1 MPYVV
6 WDVLIWTDNYSPS
19 PFKVSPL
26 MNGKNTGSERREGI
40 VAEVHPDEVVVRL
53 QQLSAC
59 SGCHAKDF
67 CTTADCK
74 DRLIRVQTH
83 GIHYEVGQAVII
95 EGKDSVGRWAILLAF
110 VLPLFLIPFMLGVGQ
125 EGLHWGEWASALLAL
140 VALVLYFLI
149 LFALTPILSRT
160 LALEVRPLN
169 PSDTY

>member
-1 MPYVV
+1 
-6 WDVLIWTDNYSPS
+6 
-19 PFKVSPL
+19 

-40 VAEVHPDEVVVRL
+40 VAEVHPDEIVVRI

-83 GIHYEVGQAVII
+83 GI
-95 EGKDSVGRWAILLAF
+95 
-110 VLPLFLIPFMLGVGQ
+110 PFMLGVGQ
-125 EGLHWGEWASALLAL
+125 EVLHWGEWASALLAL

>member
-1 MPYVV
+1 MVR
-6 WDVLIWTDNYSPS
+6 DVLIWTGNYSPS

-40 VAEVHPDEVVVRL
+40 VAEVHPDEVVVRI

-125 EGLHWGEWASALLAL
+125 E
-140 VALVLYFLI
+140 VLYW
-149 LFALTPILSRT
+149 
-160 LALEVRPLN
+160 
-169 PSDTY
+169 